1 MTYGYGHIATREGDD
16 LWSELHRARVTL
28 LAPDRFFLGRDSASV
43 FRITGMDSTAPV
55 GVCGARQVR
64 LAPLL
69 YHRLSRRLAPRGP
82 FMLHTCGTPLWR
94 SETGMVFTATLEP
107 HTACPRCG
115 KAVASAELAPLPAG
129 PAVVEVVGTLH
140 VPVACL
146 ERRDALQITQV
157 SIVAV
162 ALQHS
167 RFEISTDAA
176 AALVEAL
183 GTLRVVAE
191 IRQVWAKPAPAGE

>member
-1 MTYGYGHIATREGDD
+1 MTYGFGHIAMRESGRP
-16 LWSELHRARVTL
+16 WSELHRARVTM
-28 LAPDRFFLGRDSASV
+28 LAPDRFFVGRDSASV
-43 FRITGMDSTAPV
+43 FTIAGMDSTAPV
-55 GVCGARQVR
+55 GVCGAREVR

-82 FMLHTCGTPLWR
+82 FMLHPCGAPLWR

-115 KAVASAELAPLPAG
+115 KTVTAADLAPLPAS

-146 ERRDALQITQV
+146 ERRDALQIAHISV
-157 SIVAV
+157 VAV
-162 ALQHS
+162 ARDRS
-167 RFEISTDAA
+167 RFEISTGAA

-183 GTLRVVAE
+183 GVLPVVAE
-191 IRQVWAKPAPAGE
+191 IRQVRAKPSPVTR